1 LRDLAR
7 ELDLNANKLSW
18 LLNEGM
24 GKSFNEYVNGLR
36 VEDFKQK
43 SLDPSY
49 RHVTLLSIAYESG
62 FNSKSVFNAF
72 FKNAEGMTPSAWVKA
87 HTT

>member
-1 LRDLAR
+1 
-7 ELDLNANKLSW
+7 
-18 LLNEGM
+18 M

-36 VEDFKQK
+36 VEDFKRK

-62 FNSKSVFNAF
+62 FNSKSVFNGF
-72 FKNAEGMTPSAWVKA
+72 FKSTEGMTPSAWVKA